1 MPPIQTLASA
11 RVSGLETPLFT
22 RADDTFSTPAETS
35 PCGSFF
41 RSLRPPSPPKPPTS
55 YNSFF
60 STPATIPPNPPQLS
74 AASAI
79 LECSASKAFGSSSI
93 NPSFP
98 ALSEVISMF
107 GRFKTSDDFV
117 MDMSLRTPPPASKR
131 KERASLPT
139 DTPSPHGQ
147 TPKRRRPDLTVEQK
161 LEQLFDLLKT
171 LDWTLGEALHH
182 IFAHKDPDNLP
193 LHRSQ
198 RHGLIVESY
207 LAGKSRYT
215 VSGIIGAML
224 TSPYGRSKDEM
235 IFDTETSYL
244 LVRPVRQALTAFAAQ
259 TCVDY
264 LEEESRAVVK
274 SSGGLWV
281 KRREKDGEY
290 DNVKWEDLGAA
301 IQHATS
307 SLLENQHLAV
317 KFLRV
322 IAEPKPRSRGGVI
335 TIRKSRPHENVVIS
349 CLSTLDFCKNDQARL
364 LPLARG
370 ILYLSSNVPAEII
383 AHSCRLGTSP
393 SIKTITTALEE
404 FSDQKAVIIRTRGR
418 DISVIHNPDGS
429 LTTMA
434 KVIIFDNVQHFHKQ
448 RDLRIG
454 RENSMVIGIAA
465 TFFEFPVDVRAL
477 DPLDKRQR
485 IEQSNRPNITV
496 EDLLGMIDQ
505 QHLKDVGAL
514 QFAEAL
520 TNYIPSAA
528 IYKKEIY
535 DLYRTQRE
543 ERHTLPNSKRHSLT
557 SYANSASSKET
568 TIRVYGLGGGD
579 GMSYNNMLLLK
590 QFLQNHP
597 DLFESFE
604 LLRPVLQLWHLMWT
618 DLCRI
623 NDTHWAQK
631 KIGRAP
637 PANLKKVDYYPS
649 AQLLNLV
656 RDMCMLDCWVLHF
669 NTTDIFGYFEDR
681 AKWGALPQFEEID
694 TVSKTLFDTYV
705 SPRMRHQIRVD
716 ARDEATS
723 DIPRAL
729 LGAPWQQPTT
739 TSTPTQ
745 NPKKRAPKILKVG
758 SAKATTT
765 KKKVAVE
772 VPKPTFLGDQV
783 AFDNGTF
790 MYNAMLSREVAAAV
804 TQGAV
809 GRVWEAVKI
818 MVFTFAGSAH
828 SKYTGYL
835 LEMIVDLEM
844 ESNPFLRDTT
854 LMSTVINPDS
864 KEGGSKACDI
874 FQEFLNR
881 CIDPVVQRKDTDYG
895 AHHVRN
901 VWSRNIKDI
910 YDLKTDFRSSL
921 GLEKRSSRHKK
932 LHERPEVKTLLCEYQ
947 AVELNKRRPGRTF
960 DNGRDVDNFLAGIQ
974 ALKGGVL
981 RKWAK
986 RTTNT
991 HIRHLLHSSPSS
1003 DSNSQIPEDSEH
1015 ESDWEDDS
1023 EDEEPVLMTPG
1034 DMYYHDGELI
1044 IDMGEED
1051 DTDIIHDED
1060 SEDE

>member
-1 MPPIQTLASA
+1 
-11 RVSGLETPLFT
+11 
-22 RADDTFSTPAETS
+22 
-35 PCGSFF
+35 
-41 RSLRPPSPPKPPTS
+41 
-55 YNSFF
+55 
-60 STPATIPPNPPQLS
+60 
-74 AASAI
+74 
-79 LECSASKAFGSSSI
+79 
-93 NPSFP
+93 
-98 ALSEVISMF
+98 
-107 GRFKTSDDFV
+107 
-117 MDMSLRTPPPASKR
+117 MSLRTPPPASKR

-147 TPKRRRPDLTVEQK
+147 TPKRRRPALTVEQK

-182 IFAHKDPDNLP
+182 TFAHKDADNRP

-207 LAGKSRYT
+207 LAGKGKYT
-215 VSGIIGAML
+215 VSGIIEAML
-224 TSPYGRSKDEM
+224 TSPYGRGKDEIM
-235 IFDTETSYL
+235 FDTETSYL
-244 LVRPVRQALTAFAAQ
+244 SVRPVRQALTAFAAQ
-259 TCVDY
+259 SCVDY
-264 LEEESRAVVK
+264 LEQESRAVVK
-274 SSGGLWV
+274 SSGGF
-281 KRREKDGEY
+281 
-290 DNVKWEDLGAA
+290 
-301 IQHATS
+301 
-307 SLLENQHLAV
+307 LLENQRLAV
-317 KFLRV
+317 KFMHV

-335 TIRKSRPHENVVIS
+335 TIRKSRPRENVVIS

-383 AHSCRLGTSP
+383 AHSCRLGTTP
-393 SIKTITTALEE
+393 SIKTITTALEG
-404 FSDQKAVIIRTRGR
+404 FSDQKAIIIRTRGR

-434 KVIIFDNVQHFHKQ
+434 KVIIFDNVQHFHRQ

-465 TFFEFPVDVRAL
+465 TFFEFPVDIRAL
-477 DPLDKRQR
+477 DHSDKRRR

-496 EDLLGMIDQ
+496 DDLLAMIDQ

-520 TNYIPSAA
+520 TNYIPHAA
-528 IYKKEIY
+528 IYKKKIY
-535 DLYRTQRE
+535 DLYRTRVGKLTCPPGKTDAM
-543 ERHTLPNSKRHSLT
+543 TLAT
-557 SYANSASSKET
+557 SGKNETYIAELKEAF
-568 TIRVYGLGGGD
+568 IDFLRQLGHVEGDYDPRLWFGGGD

-590 QFLQNHP
+590 QFLQDHP
-597 DLFESFE
+597 DLFQSFE

-623 NDTHWAQK
+623 NETHWGSPLNDNPATLGNSAK

-656 RDMCMLDCWVLHF
+656 HDMRMLDCWALHF

-681 AKWGALPQFEEID
+681 AKRGVLPPFEEID
-694 TVSKTLFDTYV
+694 AVSKKLFETYV
-705 SPRMRHQIRVD
+705 SPRTRHQVRVD
-716 ARDEATS
+716 ARDEATL
-723 DIPRAL
+723 DIPRAP

-739 TSTPTQ
+739 ASTPAQ
-745 NPKKRAPKILKVG
+745 NPKKKAAKILKVG

-765 KKKVAVE
+765 KKKAAAE
-772 VPKPTFLGDQV
+772 VPKPPFLGDQV

-790 MYNAMLSREVAAAV
+790 MYDAMLSREVAAAV
-804 TQGAV
+804 SQGAV
-809 GRVWEAVKI
+809 GRVWEAVKA

-844 ESNPFLRDTT
+844 ESNPFLRDAT
-854 LMSTVINPDS
+854 LMSTVINPDG

-881 CIDPVVQRKDTDYG
+881 CIDPVVQRKDADYG

-910 YDLKTDFRSSL
+910 YDLKKDFRSSL

-932 LHERPEVKTLLCEYQ
+932 PHERPEVKTLLREYQ

-960 DNGRDVDNFLAGIQ
+960 DDGRDVDNFQAGIQ
-974 ALKGGVL
+974 ALEGGVL

-991 HIRHLLHSSPSS
+991 RIRHLLRSSPAS
-1003 DSNSQIPEDSEH
+1003 DSNSQILEDSEH

-1023 EDEEPVLMTPG
+1023 DDEEPVLMTPG
-1034 DMYYHDGELI
+1034 DMYYRDGELI

-1051 DTDIIHDED
+1051 DTDIIHDGD
-1060 SEDE
+1060 GEDE